1 MDSAR
6 KLKIILFLIKSLLLF
21 NNLID
26 SFLSIIALPNETNT
40 NISRIDF
47 LSIVVDRETNKANQA
62 LLLISKGLEIADI
75 NKFLIL

>member
-6 KLKIILFLIKSLLLF
+6 KLKIILFLIESLLLF

-26 SFLSIIALPNETNT
+26 SFLSIIAFPNETNT

-47 LSIVVDRETNKANQA
+47 LSIVVDNETNKANQA
-62 LLLISKGLEIADI
+62 LLLISKGLEIAVI

>member
-21 NNLID
+21 NNLKD
-26 SFLSIIALPNETNT
+26 SFLSITAFPNETNT
-40 NISRIDF
+40 NISKIDF

-62 LLLISKGLEIADI
+62 LLLISKGLEIAEI
-75 NKFLIL
+75 NRFLIL

>member
-26 SFLSIIALPNETNT
+26 SFLSIIAFPNETNT

-62 LLLISKGLEIADI
+62 LLLISKGLERADT